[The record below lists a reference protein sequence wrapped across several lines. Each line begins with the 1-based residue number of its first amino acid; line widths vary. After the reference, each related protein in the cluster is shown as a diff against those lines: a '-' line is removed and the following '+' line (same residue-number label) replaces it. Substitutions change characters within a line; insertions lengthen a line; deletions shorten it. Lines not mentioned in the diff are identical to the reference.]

1 LKTNLEAAEEV
12 ARQLRLRDLAGLIVI
27 DFIDMD
33 EKRNN
38 RSVERKLSDCLRQDR
53 ARIQVGRISH
63 FGLLEMSRQR
73 IRASV
78 LESSTEPCPQCGG
91 SGHVRS
97 VSSVAL
103 QLLRGLEEILMK
115 GATHN
120 LVARTRTDV
129 ALYVLNPKR
138 GHLRDLENSFKV
150 TLSVIA
156 DPTVSGQQSFIIDR
170 GEQVHTLEAAKA
182 LLAAQVAAF
191 PSQAE
196 EAFDEDEPFDVEA
209 EVETEETEG
218 RADDAPAGGASHGR
232 AEADG
237 HKRTRRRP

>member
-1 LKTNLEAAEEV
+1 MEVAEEV

-38 RSVERKLSDCLRQDR
+38 RWVERKLSDCLRQDR

-78 LESSTEPCPQCGG
+78 LESSTEPCSQCGG

-120 LVARTRTDV
+120 LVVRPGTDV
-129 ALYVLNPKR
+129 AFYVPNHKG
-138 GHLRDLENSFKV
+138 GHRRDHKSSFKV
-150 TLSVIA
+150 TLAVIA
-156 DPTVSGQQSFIIDR
+156 DPRVSGQQSFIIDR
-170 GEQVHTLEAAKA
+170 GKQGHTREAAKA
-182 LLAAQVAAF
+182 LLGAQVASS
-191 PSQAE
+191 PPQIE
-196 EAFDEDEPFDVEA
+196 
-209 EVETEETEG
+209 
-218 RADDAPAGGASHGR
+218 
-232 AEADG
+232 
-237 HKRTRRRP
+237 